1 MPEANVLT
9 PYEQEPHW
17 LRNRRFRNTV
27 KKYVPRGD
35 EEASRGGW
43 RYVPEGDEK
52 KRFVRIR
59 GEQLS
64 KAGLVTG
71 VKS

>member
-27 KKYVPRGD
+27 KNIRPGRDGDTFRRGR
-35 EEASRGGW
+35 EKVVRANKGGA
-43 RYVPEGDEK
+43 VVEGRPGDW
-52 KRFVRIR
+52 
-59 GEQLS
+59 GEV
-64 KAGLVTG
+64 VTR
-71 VKS
+71 